1 MTSTWPRRLLGDGR
15 ARLGLLLIGF
25 LVAAAVLS
33 PLIAPYDPIEQLD
46 IVNKRLLSP
55 NLEHLM
61 GTDFYSRDLLSRVLY
76 GARISLAIAFLS
88 ILVSVTIGATVGM
101 IAGYVG
107 GVVDAILMRLVDA
120 ALAIP
125 RVFLL
130 LVILALWDRVGV
142 TGLVTVLGLSSW
154 FGTSRIVRAEVLSLR
169 QRDFVVAARSL
180 GVGKVRILLRHVL
193 PNAIAPVTVTA
204 TLGIGQIIL
213 IEAGLSYLGVGV
225 QEPIPSLGRMIRD
238 GYEQI
243 ANAPWI
249 SIFPGLVIVL
259 TVVGFSLVGDG
270 LRKTLDPRAR

>member
-1 MTSTWPRRLLGDGR
+1 MTESWPRRLLHNRR
-15 ARLGLLLIGF
+15 ARLGLLLIG
-25 LVAAAVLS
+25 LLTAAAVLS
-33 PLIAPYDPIEQLD
+33 PIIAPYDPTEHLD
-46 IVNKRLLSP
+46 ILNKRLLSP
-55 NLEHLM
+55 SFEHLM

-76 GARISLAIAFLS
+76 GARISLAIAFFS
-88 ILVSVTIGATVGM
+88 ILVSATIGTAVGM
-101 IAGYVG
+101 VAGYFG
-107 GVVDAILMRLVDA
+107 GMVDGVLMRLVDA

-130 LVILALWDRVGV
+130 LVILALWNRVGV
-142 TGLVTVLGLSSW
+142 IGMVTVLGLSSW

-180 GVGKVRILLRHVL
+180 GLGKVRILLRHLL

-225 QEPIPSLGRMIRD
+225 QEPTPSLGRMIRD

-259 TVVGFSLVGDG
+259 TVVGFSLLGDG
-270 LRKTLDPRAR
+270 LRRTLDPQSR

>member
-1 MTSTWPRRLLGDGR
+1 MTGAWPRRLLTNGR
-15 ARLGLLLIGF
+15 ARLGLLLIA
-25 LVAAAVLS
+25 LLTAAAVLS
-33 PLIAPYDPIEQLD
+33 PLIAPYDPTEQLD

-55 NLEHLM
+55 SFEHLM

-76 GARISLAIAFLS
+76 GTRISLAIAFLS
-88 ILVSVTIGATVGM
+88 IVVSVTIGTAVGM
-101 IAGYVG
+101 TAGYVG
-107 GVVDAILMRLVDA
+107 GLVDSFLMRLVDA
-120 ALAIP
+120 SLAIP

-130 LVILALWDRVGV
+130 LVILTLWDRVSV

-180 GVGKVRILLRHVL
+180 GLGKVRILLRHLL
-193 PNAIAPVTVTA
+193 PNAIAPVTVA
-204 TLGIGQIIL
+204 AALGIGQIIL

-249 SIFPGLVIVL
+249 SIFPGVVIVL
-259 TVVGFSLVGDG
+259 TVIGFSLVGDG
-270 LRKTLDPRAR
+270 LRRTLDPRVR